1 MLRFRKPATP
11 TSAQEALPGR
21 TARMPVPEAHHVS
34 GARLEAPFP
43 EGMEIADFGMGC
55 FWGAERIFWQAP
67 GVYSTSVGYAGG
79 FTPNPTYEEV
89 SALKSKDELV
99 AKVQTKYALDKM
111 QAQKDVD
118 AFAKGRQ
125 L

>member
-1 MLRFRKPATP
+1 MTAINTP
-11 TSAQEALPGR
+11 T
-21 TARMPVPEAHHVS
+21 T
-34 GARLEAPFP
+34 
-43 EGMEIADFGMGC
+43 GMRGDIQKQWSKF
-55 FWGAERIFWQAP
+55 
-67 GVYSTSVGYAGG
+67 
-79 FTPNPTYEEV
+79 TYEEV

-99 AKVQTKYALDKM
+99 AKVQAKYALDKT